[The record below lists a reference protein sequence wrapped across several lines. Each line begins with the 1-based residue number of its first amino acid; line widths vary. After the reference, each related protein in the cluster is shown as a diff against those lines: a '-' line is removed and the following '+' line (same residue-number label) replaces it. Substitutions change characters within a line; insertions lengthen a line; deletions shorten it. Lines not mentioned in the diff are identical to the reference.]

1 MPREKPSGERH
12 NSIAWIVGAAGELQK
27 QVKQLQRENAAL
39 RTENIRLREQIRGEV
54 QLARVKERGVG
65 A

>member
-27 QVKQLQRENAAL
+27 QVKKLQQENASL
-39 RTENIRLREQIRGEV
+39 RTENKRLREQIRGEV
-54 QLARVKERGVG
+54 QLSRVKSKGVG